1 MPSMNGGLHL
11 RIYYPSIVID
21 YEEGL
26 IPVVSDVQGG
36 VNERSPHGQYAVHT
50 PYFTLVPDDVY
61 DETWER
67 DYLTQLGMSDG
78 FAVRSKPL
86 PDWRGQLITGQ
97 PPGSVDDGWWPV
109 WEILLQLFYRLLEE
123 EDRPAMLVQ
132 ITPGMLYLMAGEPGQ
147 LRFFNQFTFH
157 DPNDALYFI
166 LKGLDQWN
174 RSPADTPVWLAGHF
188 TTDSPLF
195 SLLSQYIAVLQPAP
209 VPLEPLPGLADFPE
223 HQYADLRSF
232 AACVS
237 SAVR

>member
-11 RIYYPSIVID
+11 RISYPSIVID

-26 IPVVSDVQGG
+26 IPVVTDVRES
-36 VNERSPHGQYAVHT
+36 VKERGPLVPYAAHS

-61 DETWER
+61 DGTWEK
-67 DYLTQLGMSDG
+67 DYLTQLGMPDG
-78 FAVRSKPL
+78 FIVRSKPL
-86 PDWRGQLITGQ
+86 PLWHGQLMTGQ
-97 PPGSVDDGWWPV
+97 PPDTVEEGWWPL
-109 WEILLQLFYRLLEE
+109 WEVLLHLFHRLLEE

-132 ITPGMLYLMAGEPGQ
+132 MTPGILYLMAGEPGQ
-147 LRFFNQFTFH
+147 LRFFNQFPVH

-166 LKGLDQWN
+166 LKGLDQW
-174 RSPADTPVWLAGHF
+174 RRTSTDTPVWLAGHF
-188 TTDSPLF
+188 TTDSPLY

-209 VPLEPLPGLADFPE
+209 VPLDPLPGLADFPE